1 MHTTLGQNMDLVDM
15 GVQYQ
20 LPLTIPPEN
29 VWEVMVEKIY
39 HPEKFLPVNDVKT
52 IDIIPGEHV
61 YREMNVSGFIL
72 KEDVYLDP
80 ENYTIRFVEV
90 DDDAVHFNKYHP
102 HTAVIDYFQENK
114 KGERIAWR
122 IPRTIILHAMLQ
134 TREMA
139 ERKMPQIH

>member
-20 LPLTIPPEN
+20 LPLTIPAEN

-80 ENYTIRFVEV
+80 ENYKIRFVVV
-90 DDDAVHFNKYHP
+90 DNDAVHINKYHP
-102 HTAVIDYFQENK
+102 DTGVIEYFQENK
-114 KGERIAWR
+114 KGERSTWR
-122 IPRTIILHAMLQ
+122 IPRAIILHAMLQ
-134 TREMA
+134 THEMA
-139 ERKMPQIH
+139 ERKMCEVY